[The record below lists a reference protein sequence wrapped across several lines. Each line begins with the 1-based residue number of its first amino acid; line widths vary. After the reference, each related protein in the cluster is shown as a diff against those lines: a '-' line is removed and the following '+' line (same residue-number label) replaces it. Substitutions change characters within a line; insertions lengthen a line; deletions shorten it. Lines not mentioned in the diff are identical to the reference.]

1 VDQTQTFA
9 VRNGRT
15 NATFTVTPFSTLQ
28 CPPGQIVVIESVTF
42 DLGLVYQGETLFT
55 FTS

>member
-1 VDQTQTFA
+1 
-9 VRNGRT
+9 
-15 NATFTVTPFSTLQ
+15 LQ